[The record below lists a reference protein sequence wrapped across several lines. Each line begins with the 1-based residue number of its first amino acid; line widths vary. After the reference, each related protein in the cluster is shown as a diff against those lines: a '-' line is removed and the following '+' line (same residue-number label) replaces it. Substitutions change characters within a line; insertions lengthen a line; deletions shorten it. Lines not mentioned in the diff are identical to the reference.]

1 MQLYGVQSTALRY
14 FLEVAR
20 CGSISEASI
29 RLNVASS
36 AVSRQISKL
45 ERELD
50 AVLFERQ
57 ARGMMLSEAGI
68 RLAAYARKSQLE
80 AEQVVLEITE
90 LQGLQRGHVRI
101 ACSEGF
107 ALDFLPDRKSVV

>member
-50 AVLFERQ
+50 AV
-57 ARGMMLSEAGI
+57 
-68 RLAAYARKSQLE
+68 
-80 AEQVVLEITE
+80 
-90 LQGLQRGHVRI
+90 
-101 ACSEGF
+101 
-107 ALDFLPDRKSVV
+107 

>member
-50 AVLFERQ
+50 ALLFERQ
-57 ARGMMLSEAGI
+57 DDAQRSGHSSGGLCAQIPAG
-68 RLAAYARKSQLE
+68 
-80 AEQVVLEITE
+80 
-90 LQGLQRGHVRI
+90 G
-101 ACSEGF
+101 
-107 ALDFLPDRKSVV
+107 

>member
-45 ERELD
+45 ERNWMQCSSS
-50 AVLFERQ
+50 VR
-57 ARGMMLSEAGI
+57 R
-68 RLAAYARKSQLE
+68 AA
-80 AEQVVLEITE
+80 
-90 LQGLQRGHVRI
+90 
-101 ACSEGF
+101 
-107 ALDFLPDRKSVV
+107 